1 LRERG
6 RKGFG
11 SFHPPNKREVKMR
24 RFKGLWIGL
33 LTVLVVFTWTTG
45 FCFERVKFGVIADTH
60 MGLAVEGIKD
70 EFKMTIS
77 SVDLLR
83 SAVNEFNK
91 VGDLDFVVLCGDITL
106 DAEPWNVEIIK
117 AVMDELRMPYYIVL
131 GNHDLSPVPKPRKFP
146 GPPPARGVTRSTFVW
161 TFQGHGYRGPEYWW
175 SLDPIPG
182 LHLVGLDTN
191 APGTWGGHI
200 VRKQLQWLDRDLY
213 ANPDKLTIVVSH
225 HNFVPWHKNDETAEW
240 KSYNNFVVD
249 NAGEVRKIFE
259 KYPQVSF
266 VLTGHRHIGLRH
278 KKVND
283 VYYIVN
289 PAVCSYPMRYQ
300 VYTLTHDNLS
310 WVSKNVPAT
319 KDIWKRAKAN
329 VIGKPGNWWRCSDH
343 PEGPAGDRKMLE
355 FFEAKEFMKGTV
367 PVRFKAERYG
377 EFKLPSEGLLAAV
390 VR

>member
-1 LRERG
+1 MERVLAL
-6 RKGFG
+6 FM
-11 SFHPPNKREVKMR
+11 PQINREVKMK
-24 RFKGLWIGL
+24 RFKGIWIVL
-33 LTVLVVFTWTTG
+33 LIALVVSVWSTSFG
-45 FCFERVKFGVIADTH
+45 FERIKFGVIADTH

-83 SAVNEFNK
+83 SAVKEFNK
-91 VGDLDFVVLCGDITL
+91 ISDLDFVVLAGDITL
-106 DAEPWNVEIIK
+106 DAEPWNLEIIK
-117 AVMDELRMPYYIVL
+117 TVMDELRMPYYIVL

-146 GPPPARGVTRSTFVW
+146 GPPPARGVTRAEFTW
-161 TFQGHGYRGPEYWW
+161 TFQGHGFRGSEYWW

-191 APGTWGGHI
+191 VPGSWGGHI
-200 VRKQLQWLDRDLY
+200 VRRQLQWLDQDLY

-225 HNFVPWHKNDETAEW
+225 HNFVTWHDDEKTAEW

-266 VLTGHRHIGLRH
+266 VFTGHRHIGLRY

-283 VYYIVN
+283 VYYFIN

-300 VYTLTHDNLS
+300 VYTLTPDNLS
-310 WVSKNVPAT
+310 WISKNVPAT
-319 KDIWKRAKAN
+319 EDIWKRAKAN
-329 VIGKPGNWWRCSDH
+329 VIGPTGKWWRCSDH
-343 PEGPAGDRKMLE
+343 PEGPAGDKKMLE
-355 FFEAKEFMKGTV
+355 FFEAKRFMKGTV
-367 PVRFKAERYG
+367 PVRFKLKRFGELKLSSER
-377 EFKLPSEGLLAAV
+377 LLAAV